1 MLVQLVVLVS
11 AEILFRHP
19 RPGQKVST
27 ADDAKQP
34 VQGIHI
40 GLITAFNSLL
50 RKIQAKPLTRIVIF
64 FGGIRAGRRPCNRAI
79 GVTEYALSAICGF
92 RHAIVISVEPG

>member
-1 MLVQLVVLVS
+1 
-11 AEILFRHP
+11 
-19 RPGQKVST
+19 
-27 ADDAKQP
+27 
-34 VQGIHI
+34 
-40 GLITAFNSLL
+40 
-50 RKIQAKPLTRIVIF
+50 VIF